1 MRRLRPRGLAVRLAL
16 YGALALC
23 MLVFIGPIAWFFLLA
38 IRPPETVFVSPPVF
52 LFTPT
57 WHAFHDTFVDPGANL
72 PQLFNSLIV
81 SGGAV
86 ALSLPFSIPAAY
98 AISRFAFRGRR
109 NLMLWYLGL
118 LMAPPVAFLIP
129 YFIVMNAIGLTGTY
143 LSMILVLQTLVVPF
157 SVWLLKS
164 FFDEIPIDLEE
175 AARIDGAGLA
185 SVLWRITLPLALPGL
200 IVTAMFAFVFAWNNA
215 AFPLVLSD
223 QDTTTLPI
231 GTLGYFAT
239 AGVTWNDIGAA
250 AVGAMVPPML
260 IFLLLGRYIVRGL
273 TFGSIKG

>member
-1 MRRLRPRGLAVRLAL
+1 MTRRPAAALRTAMLYVALLAL
-16 YGALALC
+16 L
-23 MLVFIGPIAWFFLLA
+23 LVFIGPIIWFMLLS
-38 IRPPETVFVSPPVF
+38 IRPPETVFVRPPVF
-52 LFTPT
+52 LFKPT
-57 WHAFHDTFVDPGANL
+57 WRAFHETFVDPGVNAG
-72 PQLFNSLIV
+72 QLVNSLIV
-81 SGGAV
+81 AAGAV
-86 ALSLPFSIPAAY
+86 GLNLPFSIPAAY
-98 AISRFAFRGRR
+98 AISRFPFRAKRF
-109 NLMLWYLGL
+109 LMLWYLGL

-129 YFIVMNAIGLTGTY
+129 YFIVMTEIGLTGTY

-157 SVWLLKS
+157 SIWMLKS
-164 FFDEIPIDLEE
+164 FFDEIPVDLED

-185 SVLWRITLPLALPGL
+185 TVLWRVTLPLALPGL

-223 QDTTTLPI
+223 QETATLPI

-260 IFLLLGRYIVRGL
+260 IFLVLDRYVVRGL

>member
-1 MRRLRPRGLAVRLAL
+1 MRRPGAGFRILLL
-16 YGALALC
+16 YAALAALL
-23 MLVFIGPIAWFFLLA
+23 LVFIGPIVWFFLLS
-38 IRPPETVFVSPPVF
+38 IRPPETVFVRPPVF

-57 WHAFHDTFVDPGANL
+57 WRAFRDTFVDPGVNAR
-72 PQLFNSLIV
+72 QLVNSLIV
-81 SGGAV
+81 AGGAV
-86 ALSLPFSIPAAY
+86 GLNLPFSIPAAY

-109 NLMLWYLGL
+109 SLMLWYLGL

-129 YFIVMNAIGLTGTY
+129 YFIVMTDIGLTGTY

-164 FFDEIPIDLEE
+164 FFDEIPVDLEE
-175 AARIDGAGLA
+175 AARVDGAGLPT
-185 SVLWRITLPLALPGL
+185 VLWRITLPLAVPGM

-223 QDTTTLPI
+223 QDTATLPI

-260 IFLLLGRYIVRGL
+260 IFLFLDRYVVRGL